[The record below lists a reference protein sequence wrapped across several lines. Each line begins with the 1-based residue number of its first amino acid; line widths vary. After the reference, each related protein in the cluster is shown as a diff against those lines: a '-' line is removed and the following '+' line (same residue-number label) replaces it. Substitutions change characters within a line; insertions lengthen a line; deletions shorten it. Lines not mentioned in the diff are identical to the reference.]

1 MDSTQRSLLSSLVAL
16 GLFLATLG
24 KIENIKLAILVH
36 LFIFLLGGLI
46 VYALCLFDFSRKAFA
61 KTGSLLG
68 KSAAIP
74 EYQLLGVSAVLLFST
89 CYFLSGS
96 LFNHLPVEM
105 DSMAQYAG
113 AKIFLSGHWTLA
125 SHPLREFFD
134 TPWFINDGRFYTF
147 YPPGHMLL
155 LALGHFFN
163 QPAIINPLIAATTLI
178 ASYYLAKEIG
188 GGFAARICLFLFM
201 VSPFIVFLSSEF
213 DNRST
218 ALLAAT
224 LFALFYIRTIKTN
237 DVRNAIFAGLS
248 LGYYLITRPQ
258 SALFF
263 SLPFFVY
270 SLWILLFQF
279 RKYFKSFAMMGLII
293 MAFMF
298 FFLYYN
304 QQTTGSYF
312 LTGYQKYFGKQVVPG
327 EELLTNDSFNNLKA
341 QIIRVV
347 DYMQLLHRQLFGW
360 PISSLLFAF
369 LLFFL
374 GLDKPW
380 CRLLAMSFFSIYFS
394 LILSEYTYDIFGP
407 RYLYETASIVII
419 LNAIFLSRIP
429 AFFRKRLRVKLSLN
443 EWRGIIALLL
453 CFMTLTAS
461 FTIIPARYHLYSD
474 NYRQSNKQLLQT
486 IDKNTAKPAVVL
498 LSEENDRLAT
508 IFMQPWFDSNPVI
521 VAKDRRSENYRIIQY
536 YPERSVYVLDK
547 SKLRR
552 IQ

>member
-1 MDSTQRSLLSSLVAL
+1 MNRTQRALLSSLIAS
-16 GLFLATLG
+16 GLFLTTLG
-24 KIENIKLAILVH
+24 KIDNIKLAILVH

-46 VYALCLFDFSRKAFA
+46 VYALCLFDFPKKIFA
-61 KTGSLLG
+61 KIGSFLG
-68 KSAAIP
+68 KSADIP
-74 EYQLLGVSAVLLFST
+74 EYQLLGISAVVLFSI
-89 CYFLSGS
+89 CYFLSGA

-113 AKIFLSGHWTLA
+113 AKIFLSGHWSLA

-147 YPPGHMLL
+147 YPPGHMFL
-155 LALGHFFN
+155 LALGHYFY
-163 QPAIINPLIAATTLI
+163 QPAIINPLIAAVTLI

-188 GGFAARICLFLFM
+188 GSFAARICLFLFM

-224 LFALFYIRTIKTN
+224 LFALFYIRTIKTKEI
-237 DVRNAIFAGLS
+237 RNAIFAGLS

-263 SLPFFVY
+263 SLPFVVY

-279 RKYFKSFAMMGLII
+279 RKYFKSFALMSLII
-293 MAFMF
+293 LAFIF

-304 QQTTGSYF
+304 QQTTGSAF
-312 LTGYQKYFGKQVVPG
+312 LTGYQKYFGNQVVPG
-327 EELLTNDSFNNLKA
+327 EELLTNDNLNNWKN
-341 QIIRVV
+341 QIIRVI

-360 PISSLLFAF
+360 PISSLLLAF

-374 GLDKPW
+374 GLEKPW

-453 CFMTLTAS
+453 FIMTLIALS
-461 FTIIPARYHLYSD
+461 TIIPARYQLYSN
-474 NYRQSNKQLLQT
+474 NYRQSNKQLLRI
-486 IDKNTAKPAVVL
+486 IDTETVKPAVVL

-521 VAKDRRSENYRIIQY
+521 VAQDRGSENYKILQY
-536 YPERSVYVLDK
+536 YPERSVYVLEK
-547 SKLRR
+547 GKLKR